1 MLSEKRGLNQENLVD
16 TSILLDA
23 VISLINTFKHAGYN
37 PPINIRVDKRAFDK
51 LLEEASKLYS
61 SINIKN
67 LITNQGFSIAD
78 SINIV
83 LEGEKNKE
91 DNKDH
96 YDFQEQKDQQQ
107 PVDATKEYQAFPSL
121 NHDQSQ
127 ILPATAT
134 KYECVECNAIFD
146 TPAGH
151 RKHHQAF
158 HESIEEPKVT
168 ERAEM

>member
-1 MLSEKRGLNQENLVD
+1 MSSEKRGLNQENLVD

-61 SINIKN
+61 SINVKN
-67 LITNQGFSIAD
+67 SITNQGFSIAD
-78 SINIV
+78 TINII

-96 YDFQEQKDQQQ
+96 YHFQKQKDLQQS
-107 PVDATKEYQAFPSL
+107 TKVTRGYHKVPSF
-121 NHDQSQ
+121 NPDQKQ
-127 ILPATAT
+127 IVSNTAT
-134 KYECVECNAIFD
+134 KYECVECSVKFD

-151 RKHHQAF
+151 RKHYQAF
-158 HESIEEPKVT
+158 HGRIEEPKVL
-168 ERAEM
+168 EQAEI

>member
-16 TSILLDA
+16 ASILLDA
-23 VISLINTFKHAGYN
+23 VISLINTFKHAGHN

-51 LLEEASKLYS
+51 LLEEASRLYS
-61 SINIKN
+61 SINVKN
-67 LITNQGFSIAD
+67 SITNQGFSIAD

-83 LEGEKNKE
+83 LAGEKNKV
-91 DNKDH
+91 D

-158 HESIEEPKVT
+158 HEGIEEPKVLEQT
-168 ERAEM
+168 EI

>member
-16 TSILLDA
+16 ASILLDA
-23 VISLINTFKHAGYN
+23 VISLINTFKHAGHN

-51 LLEEASKLYS
+51 LLEEASRLYS
-61 SINIKN
+61 SINVKN
-67 LITNQGFSIAD
+67 SITNQGFSIAD

-83 LEGEKNKE
+83 LAGEKNKV
-91 DNKDH
+91 D

-134 KYECVECNAIFD
+134 KYECVEC
-146 TPAGH
+146 TGRP
-151 RKHHQAF
+151 
-158 HESIEEPKVT
+158 
-168 ERAEM
+168 

>member
-1 MLSEKRGLNQENLVD
+1 MSSEKRRLNEVNFVD

-23 VISLINTFKHAGYN
+23 VTSLISTFKQAGYT
-37 PPINIRVDKRAFDK
+37 PPINIQVDKLAFDK
-51 LLEEASKLYS
+51 LLDEASKLYS
-61 SINIKN
+61 SINVKDSIV
-67 LITNQGFSIAD
+67 NQELSIAGI
-78 SINIV
+78 INIV
-83 LEGEKNKE
+83 IAVGKE
-91 DNKDH
+91 NGDNKDH
-96 YDFQEQKDQQQ
+96 YYFQEQKDQHQT
-107 PVDATKEYQAFPSL
+107 VDTTKEYQELPSL

-127 ILPATAT
+127 SLSATAT

-168 ERAEM
+168 EKAEI

>member
-1 MLSEKRGLNQENLVD
+1 MSSEKRGLNEVDFVD
-16 TSILLDA
+16 TNILLDA
-23 VISLINTFKHAGYN
+23 VTSIINAFKQAGYN
-37 PPINIRVDKRAFDK
+37 PPINIQVNNWAFDE

-61 SINIKN
+61 SINVKDSIV
-67 LITNQGFSIAD
+67 NQEFSIAGI
-78 SINIV
+78 INIV
-83 LEGEKNKE
+83 IAGGKNKE

-96 YDFQEQKDQQQ
+96 YLFQEQKDQQQ
-107 PVDATKEYQAFPSL
+107 PVDTTKEYQELLSL

-127 ILPATAT
+127 TLPTTAT

-158 HESIEEPKVT
+158 HESIEEPKVL
-168 ERAEM
+168 EQAEI

>member
-1 MLSEKRGLNQENLVD
+1 MSSEKRGLDEENFVD

-23 VISLINTFKHAGYN
+23 VTSLINTFKQAGYN
-37 PPINIRVDKRAFDK
+37 PPINIQVDKLTFDE

-61 SINIKN
+61 SINVKDSIV
-67 LITNQGFSIAD
+67 NQEFSIAGI
-78 SINIV
+78 INIV
-83 LEGEKNKE
+83 LAGGKNKE

-96 YDFQEQKDQQQ
+96 YLFQEQKDQQQ
-107 PVDATKEYQAFPSL
+107 PVDATKEYQELPSL
-121 NHDQSQ
+121 YQDQSQ
-127 ILPATAT
+127 TLPTTAT

-158 HESIEEPKVT
+158 HEGIEEPKVL
-168 ERAEM
+168 EQAEI